1 MEAEQTRMVCIKI
14 IVVYYVFCICKM
26 KRKAEE
32 SSQRSKRQ
40 KTLMETIRKK
50 TNLNTIVTEISRK
63 MGIDRNGKLIQA
75 LNDLDKR
82 FSEENWKKVEEM
94 LEGLELTKMNFKTVK
109 KFDTRNLSDI
119 QIMRGTRVAQ
129 ATSKVLLDCMYQGK
143 ECVVKVMEASVD
155 KVELF
160 MESLINI
167 FVSAVTKKNESISS
181 PDVITMGFVK
191 GLPEYS
197 SSSLSSKNQKKQL
210 ILIQEKV
217 NAKEFKNLQEDE
229 LRKALIIL
237 CKGLKKLQEEYNF
250 AHRDFHCGN
259 VMYSQWESQ
268 VYIIDFGYSCFSL
281 TTTNKG
287 SLQTH
292 EGGYGYD
299 QFDEDY
305 RSHIKCVNRSHDL
318 CVLLLSLAIQF
329 EDIQWLQVLAEEIS
343 KKYQNMVIKTDG
355 WEYQDKNVNRLY
367 KKYTFDQP
375 IIHYWYVYEMF
386 DIDIG
391 MGPDEILTLLEP
403 LKKKYNLKL

>member
-1 MEAEQTRMVCIKI
+1 
-14 IVVYYVFCICKM
+14 M

-40 KTLMETIRKK
+40 KTLIETIRNK
-50 TNLNTIVTEISRK
+50 TELNAVVNEISRK
-63 MGIDRNGKLIQA
+63 MGIGRNGKLIQA
-75 LNDLDKR
+75 LNDLDKT
-82 FSEENWKKVEEM
+82 FSEENWNKVENM
-94 LEGLELTKMNFKTVK
+94 LEGLELTRMEFKTVD
-109 KFDTRNLSDI
+109 KFDKSNLSDI
-119 QIMRGTRVAQ
+119 QIMKETRVAQ

-143 ECVVKVMEASVD
+143 ECVVKVMVAKVD

-167 FVSAVTKKNESISS
+167 FVSAVTKKIKSISS
-181 PDVITMGFVK
+181 PDVIKMGFVE
-191 GLPEYS
+191 GLPEFPL
-197 SSSLSSKNQKKQL
+197 SSLSSWYPFKKQL

-237 CKGLKKLQEEYNF
+237 CKGLKKLQKEYNF

-259 VMYSQWESQ
+259 VMYSQGESQ

-281 TTTNKG
+281 TTTNEG

-343 KKYQNMVIKTDG
+343 NKYREQYRETDG
-355 WEYQDKNVNRLY
+355 WEYQDKNVKRLY
-367 KKYTFDQP
+367 EDYTFDKP
-375 IIHYWYVYEMF
+375 IIHYWYLYEMF

-391 MGPDEILTLLEP
+391 MGPDEILTVLTYLDEVSKP
-403 LKKKYNLKL
+403 SVNTMEKKKYNLKL

>member
-1 MEAEQTRMVCIKI
+1 MVCIKI